1 MFSTPEW
8 LRLLRPS
15 SQALFDH
22 LPIAAVLN
30 ERILCV
36 HGGIGAVETLDQIR
50 AIQRPLKVLDSEVL
64 ANLMWSDPTIDGRDG
79 FVVPSRVRGPG
90 FGCLEFGP
98 DIVHAFCA
106 RNRIDLI
113 VRGHQVAQN
122 GYDLFAGG
130 RLITGVLL

>member
-1 MFSTPEW
+1 M
-8 LRLLRPS
+8 
-15 SQALFDH
+15 
-22 LPIAAVLN
+22 
-30 ERILCV
+30 
-36 HGGIGAVETLDQIR
+36 
-50 AIQRPLKVLDSEVL
+50 LDSEVL
-64 ANLMWSDPTIDGRDG
+64 ANLMWSDPTIDGCDG

-130 RLITGVLL
+130 RLITGTVCLSACVPTCYSLFVRSDAVPFIDVVLSGMV